1 MTRKRSSLC
10 YLTNEEAIT
19 AYLEPIE
26 EEEET
31 EEFRF
36 QCLETAIRARAINQL
51 AEKTGIDRDQ
61 ICEMFIS
68 GKLDLGIT
76 AKLQEAFAVAP
87 KAAAKELAQV

>member
-1 MTRKRSSLC
+1 M
-10 YLTNEEAIT
+10 TNEEAIA

-26 EEEET
+26 EENET

-36 QCLETAIRARAINQL
+36 KCLETAIRARAINQL

-61 ICEMFIS
+61 ICEMFIN

-76 AKLQEAFAVAP
+76 AKLQAAFTTTS
-87 KAAAKELAQV
+87 KTTTKELVQV